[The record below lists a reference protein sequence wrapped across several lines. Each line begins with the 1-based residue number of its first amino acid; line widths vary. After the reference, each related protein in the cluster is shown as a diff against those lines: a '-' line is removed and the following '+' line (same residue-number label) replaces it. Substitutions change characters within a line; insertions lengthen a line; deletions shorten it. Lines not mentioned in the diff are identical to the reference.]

1 MKKCENI
8 WKNLKR
14 KKKIFRLKWL
24 QKSSLESNKR
34 LQMRERE
41 NRKKRMKDWHYKN
54 SQRMNKLKNRLRLS
68 LKVLKVWRNQHLFL
82 YLLLKKI
89 LSVQISLFRWRHVNL
104 NLVNPQLKQDRATLR
119 DHRMKKLKTKLLRKR
134 QSLKKLLRKKKPLL
148 KLQLVRLLSNL
159 QHLLSQLS

>member
-14 KKKIFRLKWL
+14 KKKIFRLEWL

-41 NRKKRMKDWHYKN
+41 NKKKRMKDQHCKN
-54 SQRMNKLKNRLRLS
+54 SQRMNKLKNRLRQW
-68 LKVLKVWRNQHLFL
+68 LKVLKVWRSQHL

-89 LSVQISLFRWRHVNL
+89 LSVQISLFRWLHENL
-104 NLVNPQLKQDRATLR
+104 NLVNLQLKLDRATLR
-119 DHRMKKLKTKLLRKR
+119 DHRMKKLKTRLLKKR
-134 QSLKKLLRKKKPLL
+134 QSLKKALSKKRPLL